1 VAVAQDD
8 RVTIGK
14 IERPFGVKGE
24 VKVRS
29 LSDVPGRFD
38 GLGAG
43 SVLRTSGQ
51 ASEKLVSRVRRA
63 GTDYIVQFAG
73 VTTPEEAGILRGG
86 LIQIPH
92 QGDLPRSPDVFYE
105 CDLIGMTVLD
115 EQGTDLGHVDATWQL
130 PGHDV
135 LVVKRGTREW
145 LVPAVKDFVK
155 SVDVS
160 RRHMVVRVIDGLFE
174 DRDAL

>member
-1 VAVAQDD
+1 VAAVLDD

-38 GLGAG
+38 SLGPV
-43 SVLRTSGQ
+43 SVLNASGH
-51 ASEKLVSRVRRA
+51 ASEKVVTRVRRA
-63 GTDYIVQFAG
+63 GADYIVQFAG
-73 VTTPEEAGILRGG
+73 ITTPEEAGVLRGG
-86 LIQIPH
+86 FIQIPH
-92 QGDLPRSPDVFYE
+92 QNDLPRSPDVFYE
-105 CDLIGMTVLD
+105 CDLVGMTVLD
-115 EQGTDLGHVDATWQL
+115 EQGTELGDVETTWHL

-160 RRHMVVRVIDGLFE
+160 KRRMVVHVVEGLIE
-174 DRDAL
+174 ERDAL

>member
-1 VAVAQDD
+1 MAVAHDD

-38 GLGAG
+38 SLGPV
-43 SVLRTSGQ
+43 SVLKTSGQ
-51 ASEKLVSRVRRA
+51 ASENVVTRVRRA
-63 GTDYIVQFAG
+63 GADYIVQFAG
-73 VTTPEEAGILRGG
+73 ITTPEEAGMLRGG
-86 LIQIPH
+86 FIQIPH
-92 QGDLPRSPDVFYE
+92 QGNLPRSPDVFYE
-105 CDLIGMTVLD
+105 CDLVGMTVFD
-115 EQGTDLGHVDATWQL
+115 EQGTELGDVETTWQL

-145 LVPAVKDFVK
+145 LVPAVKEFVK
-155 SVDVS
+155 SVDMS
-160 RRHMVVRVIDGLFE
+160 GRRMVVRGVEGLIE